1 MFNAH
6 LLQLAEAHQALSK
19 SQALLI
25 TGPLGH
31 GAGLFA
37 RTLAKARLC
46 ERRTESSNSAIA
58 CEQCPSCHWFALGHH
73 PDYRRLSLDNMDE
86 LADSEDGAA
95 EAEAAP
101 ETISAKKG
109 AKKPTQITLEA
120 LRSLGD
126 FFTVG
131 GHRGQGRFV
140 IIEPVEALNVFAAN
154 RLLKTLEEPTSGLVF
169 LLVAESTKSILPTIR
184 SRCHVIAL
192 PAVPAQEAQEW
203 VAKQLETATS
213 KPQNLNTK
221 QIERLVQEAAGA
233 PLLAAQL
240 ADPEQNAIHRLVLDA
255 IAALPDT
262 DLVDTAQALQAAEP
276 KVVFSVLQR
285 WLEDLARVCAGAA
298 PRYFGEHQQR
308 LSLLAKRTQ
317 LQKIGIANEALM
329 RERRLVSHPL
339 NWRLFCE
346 QTLAIYVRSYRV
358 DPVIKVLR

>member
-6 LLQLAEAHQALSK
+6 FKQLREAHQALDK

-37 RTLAKARLC
+37 KTLAKARLC
-46 ERRTESSNSAIA
+46 EQRTAKADALVA
-58 CEQCPSCHWFALGHH
+58 CETCPSCHWFNLGHH
-73 PDYRRLSLDNMDE
+73 PDYRRLALDSIDE
-86 LADSEDGAA
+86 FAESEDGAG
-95 EAEAAP
+95 EAEAVEQTA
-101 ETISAKKG
+101 SAKKA

-120 LRSLGD
+120 LRALGD

-154 RLLKTLEEPTSGLVF
+154 RLLKTLEEPTLGLVF
-169 LLVAESTKSILPTIR
+169 LLVAESSKGILPTIR

-192 PAVPAQEAQEW
+192 PAVPEKEAQTW
-203 VAKQLETATS
+203 LGDY
-213 KPQNLNTK
+213 LNAADLKSEKMDAK
-221 QIERLVQEAAGA
+221 QIERLVHQAGGA

-285 WLEDLARVCAGAA
+285 WLEDLGRVCAGAA

-317 LQKIGIANEALM
+317 LQKIGFTSEALM

-346 QTLAIYVRSYRV
+346 QTLAIYVRSYRA
-358 DPVIKVLR
+358 DPTAKVLR

>member
-6 LLQLAEAHQALSK
+6 LNQLAEAHQALLK

-25 TGPLGH
+25 TAPLGH

-46 ERRTESSNSAIA
+46 EQRGVNPDSLIA
-58 CEQCPSCHWFALGHH
+58 CEHCPSCHWFALGHH

-86 LADSEDGAA
+86 LAESDDGSGDT
-95 EAEAAP
+95 EVVV
-101 ETISAKKG
+101 ETASSKKA
-109 AKKPTQITLEA
+109 AKKPNQITLEA

-140 IIEPVEALNVFAAN
+140 IIEPVEALNSFAAN
-154 RLLKTLEEPTSGLVF
+154 RLLKTLEEPTPGLVF
-169 LLVAESTKSILPTIR
+169 LLVAESTKSILATIR

-192 PAVPAQEAQEW
+192 PAVPSQEAQEW
-203 VAKQLETATS
+203 VAKYLSNVGS
-213 KPQNLNTK
+213 KTIGISAS
-221 QIERLVQEAAGA
+221 QIMRLVQEAGGA

-308 LSLLAKRTQ
+308 LILLAKRTQ

-346 QTLAIYVRSYRV
+346 QTLAIYVRSYRA
-358 DPVIKVLR
+358 DPVNKVLR

>member
-1 MFNAH
+1 MFKAH
-6 LLQLAEAHQALSK
+6 LLQLTEAHQALGK

-25 TGPLGH
+25 TGPVGH

-46 ERRTESSNSAIA
+46 EQRNSKPNSHIA

-73 PDYRRLSLDNMDE
+73 PDYRRLSLDTMDE
-86 LADSEDGAA
+86 LAEGDDGSSES
-95 EAEAAP
+95 
-101 ETISAKKG
+101 ETITESTSSKKT

-140 IIEPVEALNVFAAN
+140 IVEPVEALNVFAAN
-154 RLLKTLEEPTSGLVF
+154 RLLKTLEEPTPGLVF
-169 LLVAESTKSILPTIR
+169 ILVAESTKSILPTIR

-192 PAVPAQEAQEW
+192 PAVPTAEAQEW
-203 VAKQLETATS
+203 VSKQIEMAST
-213 KPQNLNTK
+213 KPMPLK
-221 QIERLVQEAAGA
+221 SGQIERLIQEAGGA

-285 WLEDLARVCAGAA
+285 WLEDLARVCAGAT

-308 LSLLAKRTQ
+308 LTLLAKRTQ

-346 QTLAIYVRSYRV
+346 QTLAIYVRSYRS
-358 DPVIKVLR
+358 DPVAKVLR